1 MSGDSNRLPSLL
13 DDLADAGSIGVRR
26 SRGGGMRSRLA
37 AADARLRG
45 FVASLWTNPRRRLIA
60 APVAGLALAGA
71 SLGVWLAVRHEPPPD
86 YTSARI
92 DLIFDYTLLTDD
104 FNRLPV
110 RERQRLLRELI
121 ARVGDMNGQES
132 GMLAAFAAGIYG
144 KAREQLE
151 ENVSRLMLDTADEH
165 AARYATVSAEERGEF
180 LDQAVLDLMRTV
192 EAIGGRN
199 DTRPDSER
207 LAEAREQA
215 RRDAEFLQ
223 SGQMSAQAAGAM
235 FLVLERGIGEHATA
249 HQKARVS
256 MMIRDMTDHLRGTG
270 GPR

>member
-1 MSGDSNRLPSLL
+1 MGGDSNRLPSLL
-13 DDLADAGSIGVRR
+13 EDVADAGSIGVRKARR
-26 SRGGGMRSRLA
+26 SAMRDRLGVL
-37 AADARLRG
+37 DARLRG
-45 FVASLWTNPRRRLIA
+45 FVVSLWTNPRRRLIA
-60 APVAGLALAGA
+60 APVAGLVLAGA
-71 SLGVWLAVRHEPPPD
+71 SLGTWLALRHQPPPD
-86 YTSARI
+86 YRNARI

-110 RERQRLLRELI
+110 RERQRLLGELI
-121 ARVGDMNGQES
+121 SRVGDMNGQES

-165 AARYATVSAEERGEF
+165 ASRYSSVSPEERAEF

-192 EAIGGRN
+192 EALGGRT

-215 RRDAEFLQ
+215 QRDAEFLK

-235 FLVLERGIGEHATA
+235 FLVLERGIGEHANA

-256 MMIRDMTDHLRGTG
+256 TMIRDMTDRLREA